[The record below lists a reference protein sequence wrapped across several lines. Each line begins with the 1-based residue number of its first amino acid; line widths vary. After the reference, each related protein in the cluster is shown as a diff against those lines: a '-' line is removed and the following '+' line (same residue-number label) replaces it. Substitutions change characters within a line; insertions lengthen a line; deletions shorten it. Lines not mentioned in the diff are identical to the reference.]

1 MRTAEAVTE
10 LSIVIPY
17 FNAASFLERT
27 LQAIKQQ
34 VVVNY
39 ELIVVDDGSD
49 TKNKNVLM
57 ANLYQIDV
65 LLTQENQGQAAA
77 RNAGIRKAKGEYIL
91 NWDADDYFE
100 PDFSAR
106 AIEILNKNPTIKLVT
121 SYALRTADGVSGEL
135 IKPAGGSY
143 QNFLFENAALGS
155 AMFRKK
161 DWQETGGYDEAEVVR
176 GYEDWEF
183 YLRLLYPIG
192 QAFIIPE
199 KLFTYYRHAESTTS
213 LILSERRSLAK
224 RKYIYIKN
232 KKIFQEHYTELI
244 DDLFYRL
251 EREERERYKNLDR
264 IEYKLGYR
272 ILKPLRKL
280 KRLFK

>member
-100 PDFSAR
+100 PDF
-106 AIEILNKNPTIKLVT
+106 
-121 SYALRTADGVSGEL
+121 
-135 IKPAGGSY
+135 
-143 QNFLFENAALGS
+143 
-155 AMFRKK
+155 
-161 DWQETGGYDEAEVVR
+161 
-176 GYEDWEF
+176 
-183 YLRLLYPIG
+183 
-192 QAFIIPE
+192 
-199 KLFTYYRHAESTTS
+199 
-213 LILSERRSLAK
+213 
-224 RKYIYIKN
+224 
-232 KKIFQEHYTELI
+232 
-244 DDLFYRL
+244 RL
-251 EREERERYKNLDR
+251 EL
-264 IEYKLGYR
+264 
-272 ILKPLRKL
+272 
-280 KRLFK
+280 